1 MLSSIAKKRVPEPL
15 PDGICVN
22 CGATD
27 VAEFC
32 AGCGQRTPTPAD
44 YSVRTFVR
52 AALGHVTNYDA
63 RLLSTVRK
71 LFVRPGQLARD
82 HFEGRRAQHL
92 DPFRIFVLSNLAAW
106 LIVPHTT
113 MKGFSLANGQRWAML
128 PGLWMRLVAERAR
141 LSAVGVDVFVQRI
154 DAISS
159 SENSVAVLCLVP
171 LFALG
176 LWALMRGRGY
186 RYVQHLVFG
195 AHFYCI
201 HLCCVLI
208 YLGFVLRPL
217 ARTFAAHSSTA
228 WLATEMVKIWY
239 QHLALAPALI
249 LYLYFG
255 LQRAYLISPA
265 ASAWRATL
273 LGIWACTVSRA
284 FFDVGFVLVLIWA

>member
-1 MLSSIAKKRVPEPL
+1 MRTSAAKKPEPAAQRL
-15 PDGICVN
+15 CVN
-22 CGATD
+22 CGAVD

-92 DPFRIFVLSNLAAW
+92 DPFRIFVLSNVLAW

-113 MKGFSLANGQRWAML
+113 MKGFSVGNAQRWAML
-128 PGLWMRLVAERAR
+128 SDFWMRMVAVRARMSGVAVAELVR
-141 LSAVGVDVFVQRI
+141 RI

-176 LWALMRGRGY
+176 LW
-186 RYVQHLVFG
+186 
-195 AHFYCI
+195 
-201 HLCCVLI
+201 
-208 YLGFVLRPL
+208 
-217 ARTFAAHSSTA
+217 
-228 WLATEMVKIWY
+228 
-239 QHLALAPALI
+239 
-249 LYLYFG
+249 
-255 LQRAYLISPA
+255 
-265 ASAWRATL
+265 
-273 LGIWACTVSRA
+273 
-284 FFDVGFVLVLIWA
+284 